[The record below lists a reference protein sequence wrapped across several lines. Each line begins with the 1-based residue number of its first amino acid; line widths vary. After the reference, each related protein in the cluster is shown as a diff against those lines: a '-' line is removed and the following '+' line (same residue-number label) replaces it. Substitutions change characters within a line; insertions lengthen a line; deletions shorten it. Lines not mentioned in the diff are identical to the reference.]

1 LTRGEREPNGGMTG
15 QFLQAE
21 RGETTASSRVSVAPG
36 LRDRRRPITST
47 PTSFEEEPSMHAP
60 SRRGHTPRGSRGSDP
75 SVSRASNLTSAE
87 RLLAFSGGT
96 LLAAWGLRRRDA
108 AGFAIALIAGA
119 LAVRGA
125 QGRSELYRRLGVRR
139 FAGAEG
145 AANVIR
151 GRGIH
156 VERSVVVLR
165 PIDDVYRW
173 WRQFENL
180 PRFMRHLAE
189 VRPLGDGR
197 YHWVAQGPLG
207 RVSWNAE
214 IVEEQVPWLLSWRST
229 PGSQVDN
236 AGSVRFSPA
245 ASGRGTEVRVV
256 LAYQPP
262 AGVLGAAVARLLGR
276 EPGQQIEDDLRRFK
290 HLMEDLELAPA
301 RG

>member
-1 LTRGEREPNGGMTG
+1 MLRPAPTGRG
-15 QFLQAE
+15 
-21 RGETTASSRVSVAPG
+21 RV
-36 LRDRRRPITST
+36 
-47 PTSFEEEPSMHAP
+47 
-60 SRRGHTPRGSRGSDP
+60 RRGHDAHDR
-75 SVSRASNLTSAE
+75 RAPNLTTAE

-96 LLAAWGLRRRDA
+96 LLAAWGLRRRDP
-108 AGFAIALIAGA
+108 AGLAIALLGGA

-125 QGRSELYRRLGVRR
+125 QGRSELYGRLGVRR

-145 AANVIR
+145 AGNVIR
-151 GRGIH
+151 GRGIR

-165 PIDDVYRW
+165 PIDVVYRW
-173 WRQFENL
+173 WRSFENL
-180 PRFMRHLAE
+180 PRFMRHLEE
-189 VRPLGDGR
+189 VRPLGDGTYR
-197 YHWVAQGPLG
+197 WVARGPLG
-207 RVSWNAE
+207 RVAWNAE
-214 IVEEQVPWLLSWRST
+214 IVEEQVPWLLSWRSM

-276 EPGQQIEDDLRRFK
+276 EPGQQVEGDLQRFK

-301 RG
+301 RT